1 MTSEPNAEQPRGLTT
16 AEAQQR
22 LGDEGLNEL
31 PTASKRGWVRI
42 LLEIVKEPMF
52 LLLLA
57 CGTLYLIL
65 GDREEALM
73 LLGFVGVVIGITYY
87 QEKRTENALDAL
99 RDLSSPRALV
109 RRDGEW
115 IRIAGRDV
123 ARGDV
128 MMLSEGDRVPA
139 DAMVLQCTNLHVD
152 ESLLTGES
160 VPVRKAEWDGKSEME
175 RPGGED
181 LPIVY
186 SGTLVVSGQ
195 GVAEVRGTGLRTE
208 IGKIG
213 KALQSLDTEKPPLQK
228 EVTHLVRDMGLVG
241 VGLCIVVTIVFSLT
255 HGNNPVSWQ
264 RGFLSG
270 LAMAMGVLP
279 EEFPVVLTIF
289 MAMGAWRMSQ
299 NQVLTRRVPAIETL
313 G

>member
-1 MTSEPNAEQPRGLTT
+1 MTNAPNAEQPRGLTT
-16 AEAQQR
+16 AEARQR
-22 LGDEGLNEL
+22 LEHEGLNEL
-31 PTASKRGWVRI
+31 PSASRRGWVRI

-87 QEKRTENALDAL
+87 QEKRTENALEAL

-139 DAMVLQCTNLHVD
+139 DAMLLHFTNLHVY
-152 ESLLTGES
+152 ESLDRR
-160 VPVRKAEWDGKSEME
+160 VRPRS
-175 RPGGED
+175 
-181 LPIVY
+181 
-186 SGTLVVSGQ
+186 Q
-195 GVAEVRGTGLRTE
+195 GRVGWQVRNGASRRRGPSDCLFWHPRRLRT
-208 IGKIG
+208 G
-213 KALQSLDTEKPPLQK
+213 
-228 EVTHLVRDMGLVG
+228 
-241 VGLCIVVTIVFSLT
+241 
-255 HGNNPVSWQ
+255 
-264 RGFLSG
+264 
-270 LAMAMGVLP
+270 
-279 EEFPVVLTIF
+279 
-289 MAMGAWRMSQ
+289 
-299 NQVLTRRVPAIETL
+299 RR
-313 G
+313 